1 MSKILYS
8 ALRTPGIKTILHDLQ
23 EASNELGIDFFG
35 IGALARNVWFISNN
49 EQARGTKDVDFAVY
63 VPTLERY
70 QALRDKLVSNY
81 SYTSIPTNEYRLI
94 SPPPNQIA
102 VDLIPFEM
110 IAEQESNIV
119 STKSI
124 LSNNFEGLPEVYLNG
139 LVDATIEEHAINV
152 CSIPSVVIL
161 KLISYDDR
169 PENRPN
175 DPIDI
180 NSILSY
186 YPELEMEM
194 IWEEYTFLYETDQE
208 ALSPYDIGI
217 KVLGYEIAK
226 IIGIKPQLLERVLD
240 ILNRAINLQSN
251 LAQQMIQDSTKETVE
266 DKCNSLT
273 LIKQGIEE
281 QVANFS

>member
-1 MSKILYS
+1 M
-8 ALRTPGIKTILHDLQ
+8 
-23 EASNELGIDFFG
+23 
-35 IGALARNVWFISNN
+35 
-49 EQARGTKDVDFAVY
+49 DFAVY

-81 SYTSIPTNEYRLI
+81 SYTSIATNEYRLL
-94 SPPPNQIA
+94 SAPPNQIP

-110 IAEQESNIV
+110 IEEQESDIV
-119 STKSI
+119 TTKSI
-124 LSNNFEGLPEVYLNG
+124 LSNNFDGLPEVYRNG
-139 LVDATIEEHAINV
+139 LVDAIIEENSITV

-186 YPELEMEM
+186 YSELEMEM
-194 IWEEYTFLYETDQE
+194 IWEEYTFLYETEEE
-208 ALSPYDIGI
+208 ALSAHDIGI

-226 IIGIKPQLLERVLD
+226 IIGINPQLLERVLD
-240 ILNRAINLQSN
+240 ILERAINLQSN
-251 LAQQMIQDSTKETVE
+251 LAQQMIQNSTTETVE
-266 DKCNSLT
+266 EKCNNLR

-281 QVANFS
+281 QTANSS